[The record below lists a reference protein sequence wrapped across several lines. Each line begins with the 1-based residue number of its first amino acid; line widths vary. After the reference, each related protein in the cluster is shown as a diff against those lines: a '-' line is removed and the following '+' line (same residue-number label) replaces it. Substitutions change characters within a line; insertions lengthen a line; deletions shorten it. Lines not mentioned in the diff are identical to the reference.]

1 MLYNFKFYYCNVI
14 LPRVYNDL
22 PCGTKFLREFIFAD
36 FWFFVSCGKEFLIFS
51 FLRSTCNRKLKYIFS
66 NNKPVFHRIPF
77 CFWMKETSCD
87 WTDTISYS
95 IFVYRIYKLE
105 NIYFGVNFGGKN
117 VCGKFYLRELIFV
130 DRWKNRKNR
139 KHYNPQKFV
148 THGMYVY
155 GTQSN

>member
-1 MLYNFKFYYCNVI
+1 
-14 LPRVYNDL
+14 
-22 PCGTKFLREFIFAD
+22 
-36 FWFFVSCGKEFLIFS
+36 
-51 FLRSTCNRKLKYIFS
+51 
-66 NNKPVFHRIPF
+66 
-77 CFWMKETSCD
+77 MKETSCD
-87 WTDTISYS
+87 WTDTSSYS

-130 DRWKNRKNR
+130 DRWKNRK
-139 KHYNPQKFV
+139 HYNPQKFV

>member
-1 MLYNFKFYYCNVI
+1 
-14 LPRVYNDL
+14 
-22 PCGTKFLREFIFAD
+22 
-36 FWFFVSCGKEFLIFS
+36 
-51 FLRSTCNRKLKYIFS
+51 
-66 NNKPVFHRIPF
+66 
-77 CFWMKETSCD
+77 MKETSCD
-87 WTDTISYS
+87 WTDTSSYS
-95 IFVYRIYKLE
+95 ISVYRIYKLE

-139 KHYNPQKFV
+139 KNRKHYNPQKFV

>member
-139 KHYNPQKFV
+139 QHYNPQKFV
-148 THGMYVY
+148 THGVYVY